1 MYRKVFFQGYVRLQK
16 ICDFYPHS
24 CPKSKSNIN
33 SNLPGNS
40 YSMAI
45 PRILRVRENT
55 IFCQARPT
63 KVFVPGWVWIR
74 TRSLQGITT
83 RCWRKTALDIRSSD
97 GFLRSDQKRKP
108 CKCTLRQITH
118 WLKQQEPA
126 FSFTRLHNSFY
137 LSGPESSLNT
147 MASSCNFSHDSMVEC
162 ARFCIKL
169 FRLRLS
175 RIDGV

>member
-1 MYRKVFFQGYVRLQK
+1 MKIEYKFEFAGKFVFNG
-16 ICDFYPHS
+16 HS
-24 CPKSKSNIN
+24 AYSQSASKHN
-33 SNLPGNS
+33 
-40 YSMAI
+40 
-45 PRILRVRENT
+45 
-55 IFCQARPT
+55 FCQARPIL
-63 KVFVPGWVWIR
+63 VFVPGWVWIR

-97 GFLRSDQKRKP
+97 GFLWPDQKRKS

-126 FSFTRLHNSFY
+126 SCFTRLHNSFY

-147 MASSCNFSHDSMVEC
+147 TASSCNFSHDSMAEC

-175 RIDGV
+175 RIDGVWLSRIDGVLTVSHW